1 MAKKSALVIGIVFL
15 LVGIL
20 GFIPGHGIVGM
31 GATFETDALHNIIH
45 LVFGIVL
52 IWVALKASHKAVTAL
67 KVTGVI
73 YLILAIVGFIQGT
86 TILGIVPVN
95 AADNWLHLVLG
106 IVIGALGFAG
116 GKGASSP
123 SMESPMSSPSQM

>member
-20 GFIPGHGIVGM
+20 GFIPGNGIVGS
-31 GATFETDALHNIIH
+31 GALFEANALHNVIH
-45 LVFGIVL
+45 LIFGVILV
-52 IWVALKASHKAVTAL
+52 WVAVKSADKAATAL

-73 YLILAIVGFIQGT
+73 YLILAIVGFIQGS

-95 AADNWLHLVLG
+95 GADNWLHLVLG

-116 GKGASSP
+116 KGGSSDASP
-123 SMESPMSSPSQM
+123 APMSSPTQM